1 MQYQKLP
8 SFNGVALGSRASV
21 QIPSYAM
28 SVGRIVLQ
36 LGGGLTKA
44 LISEIVVKIGS
55 RVVFGPVSGTQL
67 DTINKFRDQFDHASF
82 ITIDLTEKNALS
94 IVAKEIGAI
103 DIPALRGEPIFVE
116 VVNTQG
122 AGTPTLVGYVGFTGL
137 QFAPGEGKNDK
148 MAGNDRQEQL
158 IHKLLRYVVPNNG
171 ATRQSWM
178 PNFGGAQIKRI
189 HFFYTGT
196 DWTTS
201 ANGNLYQVECKK
213 NGIAVHDRVE
223 CLANRFVQQEQKKV
237 PQSRV
242 YTLDFVHD
250 NVMSAMLH
258 TRGIKSLEFTLDLTA
273 GDTVTAFVE
282 CLDLPRNL

>member
-8 SFNGVALGSRASV
+8 SFNGVAIGSRASV
-21 QIPSYAM
+21 QVPSYAM

-55 RVVFGPVSGTQL
+55 RVVFGPVSGSQL
-67 DTINKFRDQFDHASF
+67 DTINKYRGQFDHASF
-82 ITIDLTEKNALS
+82 ITIDLTEKNGLS
-94 IVAKEIGAI
+94 IIAKEIGAI
-103 DIPALRGEPIFVE
+103 DIPSLHGEPIFVE

-137 QFAPGEGKNDK
+137 QFTPKNNHT
-148 MAGNDRQEQL
+148 AAQNRNEQL

-201 ANGNLYQVECKK
+201 ADGNLYQVECKK
-213 NGIAVHDRVE
+213 NGVAVHDRVT
-223 CLANRFVQQEQKKV
+223 CLANRFIQQEQGMV
-237 PQSRV
+237 PQSKV

-250 NVMSAMLH
+250 RVMSAMLA
-258 TRGIKSLEFTLDLTA
+258 TRGAKSLEFTLDLTA

>member
-44 LISEIVVKIGS
+44 LVSEVVVKVGS

-67 DTINKFRDQFDHASF
+67 DTINKFRGQFDHASF
-82 ITIDLTEKNALS
+82 LTIDLTERNGLS
-94 IVAKEIGAI
+94 VVAKEIGAI
-103 DIPALRGEPIFVE
+103 DIPALKGEQIFVE

-137 QFAPGEGKNDK
+137 QFTPAAKDNTPGQSNH
-148 MAGNDRQEQL
+148 QEQL
-158 IHKLLRYVVPNNG
+158 IHKLLRFVVPNNG

-178 PNFGGAQIKRI
+178 PNFSGAQIKRI
-189 HFFYTGT
+189 HFFYTGA
-196 DWTTS
+196 DWAAG

-213 NGIAVHDRVE
+213 NGVAVHDRVE
-223 CLANRFVQQEQKKV
+223 CLANRFIQQEQGLV
-237 PQSRV
+237 PQSKV

-250 NVMSAMLH
+250 RVMSAMLA
-258 TRGIKSLEFTLDLTA
+258 TKGAKSLEFTLDLTA

>member
-28 SVGRIVLQ
+28 SIGRIVLQ

-44 LISEIVVKIGS
+44 LISEIVVKVGS
-55 RVVFGPVSGTQL
+55 RVVFGPVSGAQL
-67 DTINKFRDQFDHASF
+67 DTINKFRNQFDHASF

-94 IVAKEIGAI
+94 IIAKEIGAI
-103 DIPALRGEPIFVE
+103 DIPALHGEPVFVE

-122 AGTPTLVGYVGFTGL
+122 AGTPTLIGYVGFTGL
-137 QFAPGEGKNDK
+137 QHDPAGRRDHKPGTE
-148 MAGNDRQEQL
+148 RQEQL

-189 HFFYTGT
+189 HFFYSGT

-201 ANGNLYQVECKK
+201 ANGNLFQLECKK
-213 NGIAVHDRVE
+213 NGVAVHDRVE
-223 CLANRFVQQEQKKV
+223 CLANRFIQQEQGLV
-237 PQSRV
+237 PQSKV

-250 NVMSAMLH
+250 RVMSAMLA
-258 TRGIKSLEFTLDLTA
+258 TAGAKSLEFTLDLTA